1 MVAPTHVRMASALAG
16 ISVLIVEDNAD
27 AREILAMGL
36 AAVGAIVEQADS
48 GEAALALLETWK
60 PDVIL
65 SDIQL
70 PGVNGF
76 EFLELLRA
84 NPRLRS
90 IPAAALTAM
99 RDFKTERSSAVFEK
113 YMSKPTKLPEIVIA
127 LAALAGLN
135 HPAAGVDRPTLQLH
149 EALAKLNAASDC
161 RYTSLLKF
169 SADETLSSI
178 WTYDRE
184 RPASDPFPIGL
195 PVHASYCVLV
205 RDSRELTVIED
216 APHDARVTNHPKRD
230 ELARYIGA
238 PLFRGDGSMFGTLC
252 CYDAVPRVVD
262 QTTRDAVAAAA
273 KALEPWLD
281 ALFEP

>member
-1 MVAPTHVRMASALAG
+1 MTRATMATALDG
-16 ISVLIVEDNAD
+16 ISVLIVEDSED
-27 AREILAMGL
+27 AREMLAMGL
-36 AAVGAIVEQADS
+36 GAVGATVQQVES

-90 IPAAALTAM
+90 IPAAALTATQ
-99 RDFKTERSSAVFEK
+99 DYKTARPSAVFEK
-113 YMSKPTKLPEIVIA
+113 YLSKPTKLPEIVIA
-127 LAALAGLN
+127 LAALAGLK
-135 HPAAGVDRPTLQLH
+135 HPPVGVDRPTLALH
-149 EALAKLNAASDC
+149 EALAKLNAVSDC
-161 RYTSLLKF
+161 RYTSLLKL

-184 RPASDPFPIGL
+184 RPSSDPFPIGL

-205 RDSRELTVIED
+205 RDSRKLTVIED
-216 APHDARVTNHPKRD
+216 SAHDPRVAAHPKRD

-238 PLFRGDGSMFGTLC
+238 PLFRADGSMFGTLC
-252 CYDAVPRVVD
+252 CYDAVPRAVE

-281 ALFEP
+281 ALFEA